1 MNLIFPKKCNF
12 VQKRLVRVFYSF
24 LVQCTWFLLG
34 VVAKFN
40 QKIKYFVEGR
50 KKTFLTLQENL
61 PTSKEIIWMHAASLG
76 EYEQGLPV
84 LEALKKVRPNYY
96 YLLTFF
102 SPSGYEVK
110 KDSTPADL
118 VMYLPM
124 DTQKKARRFLDGIQP
139 KIALFIKYEIW
150 PNYLSEL
157 QNRHVPTFLVSG
169 IFSKRQVY
177 FKWYGG
183 FMRKAL
189 KAFDHFFVQEDNSKK
204 LLDAV
209 GCQNVTISGDT
220 RFDRVHEILHQEN
233 FLDFMERFK
242 GNSKCF
248 VAGSTWPEDE
258 KIMLGFINSAQTD
271 IKIVIAPHNIKV
283 NHISSLQAAIT
294 KKSVLYSDVASEK
307 VSEAE
312 VLIID
317 TIGLLTKIYSYADM
331 AYVGGGFSTG
341 LHNTLEPAVFG
352 TPVLIGP
359 HYEGFYEAKE
369 LVSQKGII
377 SISNQREFEGTIR
390 QLIEDDKFSAQT
402 GSHNT
407 AYLLQKKGATQKV
420 MEYLKPLI

>member
-1 MNLIFPKKCNF
+1 M
-12 VQKRLVRVFYSF
+12 
-24 LVQCTWFLLG
+24 
-34 VVAKFN
+34 
-40 QKIKYFVEGR
+40 YFVEGM

-258 KIMLGFINSAQTD
+258 KIM
-271 IKIVIAPHNIKV
+271 
-283 NHISSLQAAIT
+283 
-294 KKSVLYSDVASEK
+294 
-307 VSEAE
+307 
-312 VLIID
+312 
-317 TIGLLTKIYSYADM
+317 
-331 AYVGGGFSTG
+331 
-341 LHNTLEPAVFG
+341 
-352 TPVLIGP
+352 
-359 HYEGFYEAKE
+359 
-369 LVSQKGII
+369 
-377 SISNQREFEGTIR
+377 
-390 QLIEDDKFSAQT
+390 
-402 GSHNT
+402 
-407 AYLLQKKGATQKV
+407 
-420 MEYLKPLI
+420 